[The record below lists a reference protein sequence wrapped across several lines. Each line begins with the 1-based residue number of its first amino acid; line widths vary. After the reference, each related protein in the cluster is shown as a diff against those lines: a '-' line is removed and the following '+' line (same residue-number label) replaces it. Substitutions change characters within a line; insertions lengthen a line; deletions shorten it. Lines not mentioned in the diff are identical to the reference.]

1 MNTIFLV
8 LKREYLVRVRKKSFI
23 IMTILGPLLSFG
35 FYAMMIFLAVS
46 SVDEKKIEVID
57 ASGMFKG
64 KIPSTETYK
73 FSYPEV
79 AFADAKKNFLDSKY
93 DVLAYIPADIM
104 KNPKGI
110 QLYAEKGVS
119 YEIKSEIEK
128 AVEREIE
135 NIKLTQAGI
144 TRKVL
149 EEAKVSVDSD
159 TISLNEEGEKESSTG
174 AATAVGGICAFVLY
188 ITMMIYGTQVM
199 RSITEEKTN
208 RIVEVII
215 SSIKP
220 FQLMLGKIL
229 GVAMVGLTQFLLWIL
244 LTVGLFTIAPGIME
258 KRAEVAASVSTQV
271 TPDGTSAKG
280 GKKAT
285 VVQADNPVTKVMKA
299 VGTLNLPLI
308 IGCFLFYYLGGYL
321 LYSALFGAIGAA
333 VDNEA
338 DTQQFVF
345 PIMLPIIFSF
355 GIAQFVLRD
364 PDGGLAFWAS
374 MIPFTS
380 PIVMMVRV
388 PLGVPVWELALSMV
402 LLVLGFIGTIWLA
415 SRIYRVGILMYGKKP
430 TFKEMSKWLFYK
442 G

>member
-23 IMTILGPLLSFG
+23 IMTILAPLLSFG
-35 FYAMMIFLAVS
+35 FYAMMIYLAVS

-64 KIPSTETYK
+64 KIQSTDTYK

-79 AFADAKKNFLDSKY
+79 AFADAKKNFLKSDY

-104 KNPKGI
+104 AHPEGI

-119 YEIKSEIEK
+119 YEIKNEIEK

-199 RSITEEKTN
+199 RSITEEKTS

-244 LTVGLFTIAPGIME
+244 LTVGLFTVAPGIMQ
-258 KRAEVAASVSTQV
+258 KRAEMAGTVQAQV
-271 TPDGTSAKG
+271 TQSADG
-280 GKKAT
+280 GKKTT
-285 VVQADNPVTKVMKA
+285 VVKAEGPAAKIMKA
-299 VGTLNLPLI
+299 VSTLNLPLI

-345 PIMLPIIFSF
+345 PIMLPIIFAF
-355 GIAQFVLRD
+355 GVAQFVLRD
-364 PDGGLAFWAS
+364 PDGSLAFWAS

-380 PIVMMVRV
+380 PIVMMVRI
-388 PLGVPVWELALSMV
+388 PLGVPAWELALSMG